1 MRGGSRFD
9 YLGLPP
15 VLPLH
20 QLGHL
25 VQFTGQQGHLGM
37 GQRAL
42 TYGPSAPGRS
52 MKRGRQ
58 DSRDE
63 LDRFLEEAEQ
73 ESDQED
79 YICIIYG
86 RFPEIAINL
95 S

>member
-15 VLPLH
+15 VVPLH
-20 QLGHL
+20 QLGHI

-63 LDRFLEEAEQ
+63 LDRFLDEAEQ

-79 YICIIYG
+79 AMSDDA
-86 RFPEIAINL
+86 R
-95 S
+95 SV

>member
-15 VLPLH
+15 VVPLH

-25 VQFTGQQGHLGM
+25 VQLTGQGHLGM

>member
-1 MRGGSRFD
+1 MRGGSRCG

-25 VQFTGQQGHLGM
+25 VQFTGRQGHLGV

-63 LDRFLEEAEQ
+63 LDRFLDEAEQ

-79 YICIIYG
+79 AMSDDA
-86 RFPEIAINL
+86 R
-95 S
+95 SV

>member
-1 MRGGSRFD
+1 MRGGRFD

-15 VLPLH
+15 VVPLH

-37 GQRAL
+37 GQPAL

-58 DSRDE
+58 DSRF
-63 LDRFLEEAEQ
+63 LDEAEQ

-79 YICIIYG
+79 AMSDDA
-86 RFPEIAINL
+86 R
-95 S
+95 SV